1 MARATTP
8 VLLPAMLNCKSGLSV
23 QPAFAIACPE
33 KLAPAPGNPI
43 MKTQKIPEPKFWDLE
58 VDQIQQKDLCV
69 CCWGLGRGL

>member
-8 VLLPAMLNCKSGLSV
+8 ALLPAMLNRKSGLSV

-33 KLAPAPGNPI
+33 KLAPALGNPNHEN
-43 MKTQKIPEPKFWDLE
+43 KKIPEPKFWDLD

-69 CCWGLGRGL
+69 RCWGLGRGL

>member
-8 VLLPAMLNCKSGLSV
+8 VLPPAMLNRKSGLSV
-23 QPAFAIACPE
+23 KSAFVIACPDRWPLR
-33 KLAPAPGNPI
+33 LATQI